1 MSYKSL
7 LMNRNYR
14 LLLLGQSFSAGGSA
28 LSSLGILWYA
38 AVNVGSPSLAGLI
51 GTAWG
56 LPSVLSFVAGVVAD
70 QTDRRQLM
78 IRVDGLSAILMLVLA
93 IAIYFQHP
101 SPSLI
106 LISFI
111 LLLSLLRE
119 FFETASFAFLPS
131 LVDKEEITPANSLLN
146 VTQQGLLAL
155 ARVIGGG
162 LLSVLGVV
170 GLLLIDAIS
179 YFVSA
184 LTLIAIPHPQGHMAK
199 ERVISSVNVREAPF
213 PQKKTGDIHARL
225 YEQIADI
232 KAGFLQMWTTPLI
245 RKVVPWAL
253 PANAAYGAI
262 LVLLPS
268 WISHKLNSDATLYG
282 FMIGM
287 GTGGFM
293 IGAILAPFFAG
304 RYQANWIMGYFTLLE
319 AIALFFFTL
328 VNEPILAILLYTSM
342 SLFDGLSSPIFFSL
356 LQVQTSEEYLGR
368 IFGGLMTLLA
378 LGQPIGMFLGGILAE
393 YGGLF
398 TVFVAGSILIGL
410 AGLRFLFAQPLRARL
425 PSQTM

>member
-7 LMNRNYR
+7 LVNRSYR
-14 LLLLGQSFSAGGSA
+14 LLLLGHSFSAGGSA
-28 LSSLGILWYA
+28 LSSLGLLWYA
-38 AVNVGSPSLAGLI
+38 TVNVGSPSLAGLI
-51 GTAWG
+51 GAAWG
-56 LPSVLSFVAGVVAD
+56 LPSVLSFVAGVAAD
-70 QTDRRQLM
+70 QVDRRQLM
-78 IRVDGLSAILMLVLA
+78 IRVDSLSAILMLVLA

-101 SPSLI
+101 SPSFVLI
-106 LISFI
+106 AFV

-131 LVDKEEITPANSLLN
+131 LVEKEEITSANSLLN
-146 VTQQGLLAL
+146 VTQQGALAL

-184 LTLIAIPHPQGHMAK
+184 LTLIAIPYPHGHMGK
-199 ERVISSVNVREAPF
+199 ERVISRVNVQETPF
-213 PQKKTGDIHARL
+213 PQKKTRDIPARL
-225 YEQIADI
+225 YEQLADI

-268 WISHKLNSDATLYG
+268 WISHRLNGDATLYG
-282 FMIGM
+282 VMIGM

-293 IGAILAPFFAG
+293 IGAILAPFFAT

-319 AIALFFFTL
+319 AIALFFFAL
-328 VNEPILAILLYTSM
+328 VSEPILAVFLYTSM

-356 LQVQTSEEYLGR
+356 LQVQISEEYLGR

-378 LGQPIGMFLGGILAE
+378 LGEPIGMFLGGILAE
-393 YGGLF
+393 YRGLF
-398 TVFVAGSILIGL
+398 TVFIAGSLLIGL